1 MVTQWQEQDFISFRI
16 IVMKKINESMQVLI
30 VTEPNQEIILD
41 NMMAEWSGLPY
52 SQLSVLLVYLKF
64 LAVVHQNH
72 HWTCMGDP
80 FYGDHLLFSKLYE
93 AVDCEIDPVAEKV
106 IGLGCTSNVNPQ
118 LMHSQILKLLT
129 GAGAAST
136 IPQTSDL
143 ARKSLMVELNFLKLV
158 DSCRSSLEESGLLT
172 NGVDN
177 MLQGIADK
185 HEGHVYLLKQRC
197 TKETV

>member
-1 MVTQWQEQDFISFRI
+1 
-16 IVMKKINESMQVLI
+16 MKKVNENIQVLV
-30 VTEPNQEIILD
+30 VTEPNQEIMLD
-41 NMMAEWSGLPY
+41 NMMAEWGGLPY

-64 LAVVHQNH
+64 LSAVHQNH

-93 AVDCEIDPVAEKV
+93 AVDGEVDPVAEKA

-129 GAGAAST
+129 GVGSAST
-136 IPQTSDL
+136 IPQSSDL
-143 ARKSLMVELNFLKLV
+143 ARNSLMVELNFLKV
-158 DSCRSSLEESGLLT
+158 VNSCRSSLEESGLLT

-177 MLQGIADK
+177 MLQDIADK

-197 TKETV
+197 SKSNV

>member
-1 MVTQWQEQDFISFRI
+1 
-16 IVMKKINESMQVLI
+16 MKKVNENMQVLI
-30 VTEPNQEIILD
+30 VTEPNQEIMLD
-41 NMMAEWSGLPY
+41 NMMAEWGGLPY
-52 SQLSVLLVYLKF
+52 SQLSVVLVYLKF
-64 LAVVHQNH
+64 LAAVHQNH

-158 DSCRSSLEESGLLT
+158 DSCRSSLEEMGLLT

-177 MLQGIADK
+177 MLQDIADK

-197 TKETV
+197 SKPTV

>member
-1 MVTQWQEQDFISFRI
+1 
-16 IVMKKINESMQVLI
+16 MKKVNENMQVLI
-30 VTEPNQEIILD
+30 VTEPNQEIMLD
-41 NMMAEWSGLPY
+41 NMMAEWGGLPY

-64 LAVVHQNH
+64 LSAVHQNH

-93 AVDCEIDPVAEKV
+93 AVDGEVDPVAEKV
-106 IGLGCTSNVNPQ
+106 IGLGCTLNVNPQ
-118 LMHSQILKLLT
+118 LMYSQVLKLLS
-129 GAGAAST
+129 GVGSAST
-136 IPQTSDL
+136 IPQSSDL
-143 ARKSLMVELNFLKLV
+143 ARNSLMVELNFLKVV

-177 MLQGIADK
+177 MLQDIADK

-197 TKETV
+197 SKPSV

>member
-1 MVTQWQEQDFISFRI
+1 
-16 IVMKKINESMQVLI
+16 MKKVNENIQVLV
-30 VTEPNQEIILD
+30 VTEPNQEIMLD
-41 NMMAEWSGLPY
+41 NMMAEWGGLPY

-64 LAVVHQNH
+64 LSAVHQNH

-93 AVDCEIDPVAEKV
+93 AVDGEVDPVAEKA

-129 GAGAAST
+129 GVGSAST
-136 IPQTSDL
+136 IPQSSDL
-143 ARKSLMVELNFLKLV
+143 ARNSLMVELNFLKV
-158 DSCRSSLEESGLLT
+158 VSSCRSSLEESGLLT

-177 MLQGIADK
+177 MLQDIADK

-197 TKETV
+197 SKSNV